1 MKTKTGAKSNVCPEQ
16 ISIIAGLHFP
26 FLHSLNFREKPIS
39 GYNNFKI
46 SLLFAEEEGLSFFF
60 RSGFFL
66 LLFESLGKRW
76 ESNPE
81 YQPLDRLCNPCL
93 SGVGTTS
100 DPPLS
105 LSIRGG
111 HNFCYSAI
119 PVYQGWA
126 QHLFLRYP
134 FLSVVGTTCV
144 PIYACLSGVGPTSV
158 PPLSLSISGGHNLCS
173 YICFPFQ

>member
-1 MKTKTGAKSNVCPEQ
+1 MFHVCPEQ

-39 GYNNFKI
+39 GYNNLKI
-46 SLLFAEEEGLSFFF
+46 SLLFAKEEGLSFFF

-126 QHLFLRYP
+126 QLLFLCYP
-134 FLSVVGTTCV
+134 
-144 PIYACLSGVGPTSV
+144 CLSGVGPTSV